1 MRLPALLL
9 VLGLVWTPAAPISRQ
24 SDRPPAADLADRV
37 YAAAFNL
44 DHDEAVR
51 LARQLVAEQPDESR
65 SHRLLATVL
74 WTNMLF
80 RMGAVTVDYFMGSLT
95 KSKDT
100 RPPIPAE
107 LEREFS
113 AALDRAIALTEAR
126 LDRNRHDLE
135 ARYDAGAVYA
145 IQASFRASMD
155 GSPAAA
161 FGAARKAFNAQEDV
175 LDADPDHVGANVIVG
190 TYRYIVSTLRFPSR
204 WLAYLVGFGGG
215 KERGISMIESAT
227 RDPSSVVDAVPAL
240 LLIYTRE
247 ERYGDALRMAERLS
261 DTFPRN
267 RLFRL
272 EVAAAALRAG
282 QAARADEILTR
293 EIARLP
299 EDTRP
304 RVPGERALW
313 LYKRAAARVELGRQ
327 ADARRDLDDALTGN
341 PAGWIR
347 GRVHLERGK
356 LADLAGRRAEA
367 VEAYR
372 AARDLAGRNQDPV
385 ARREAENL
393 IGRPFEPG
401 RSPFPR
407 PGARLPSRKRQE

>member
-1 MRLPALLL
+1 MLLPALLL
-9 VLGLVWTPAAPISRQ
+9 LLSLGWASAPPVNGQADRPTPANL
-24 SDRPPAADLADRV
+24 SDRAFT
-37 YAAAFNL
+37 AAFNL

-51 LARQLVAEQPDESR
+51 LARQLVAEKPDESR

-100 RPPIPAE
+100 RPAVPPE
-107 LEREFS
+107 LEREFE
-113 AALDRAIALTEAR
+113 AALDRAIELADAR

-135 ARYDAGAVYA
+135 ARYDVGAAYA
-145 IQASFRASMD
+145 IQASFRASRD
-155 GSPAAA
+155 GSPTAA
-161 FGAARKAFNAQEDV
+161 FGAARRAFNAQEDV
-175 LDADPDHVGANVIVG
+175 LDADPDHLAANVIVG
-190 TYRYIVSTLRFPSR
+190 TYRYVVSTLRFPSR

-227 RDPSSVVDAVPAL
+227 RDAGSVVDAVPAL

-247 ERYGDALRMAERLS
+247 ERYDDALRMAERLA
-261 DTFPRN
+261 DAFPRN

-282 QAARADEILTR
+282 QAERADEILTR

-327 ADARRDLDDALTGN
+327 ADAHRDLDDALAGG

-347 GRVHLERGK
+347 GRIHLERGK
-356 LADLAGRRAEA
+356 LADLSGRRADA
-367 VEAYR
+367 IEAYR
-372 AARDLAGRNQDPV
+372 TARDLAGTNQDPI
-385 ARREAENL
+385 ARREADEL
-393 IGRPFEPG
+393 IKRPFQP
-401 RSPFPR
+401 
-407 PGARLPSRKRQE
+407 ARLAPAIEEETREGAAP